1 MIHNPWIQ
9 ASWDSKEPSSHI
21 LKPLVHCTYMV
32 AGENTVFPLSSLH
45 SYPTNH
51 CSIAVVLVIS
61 ASMTGEDRQ
70 IFCLCHLSI
79 QKYVPNKIVNKI
91 CLVGMLKLIVLLPFL
106 IATIFYTKQ
115 LKIFLYV
122 TQESH
127 KYLKCST
134 IKYREISIL
143 SWFIKIIEM
152 KYVWIYIQ
160 NFPCNLY
167 LSASIFAPLN
177 GLLYIKN
184 VNKWGIMSRYLLTY
198 NVTFL
203 DEE

>member
-61 ASMTGEDRQ
+61 ASMTVEDRQ

-79 QKYVPNKIVNKI
+79 QKI
-91 CLVGMLKLIVLLPFL
+91 CAKWNCQQN
-106 IATIFYTKQ
+106 IF
-115 LKIFLYV
+115 
-122 TQESH
+122 
-127 KYLKCST
+127 
-134 IKYREISIL
+134 SIL
-143 SWFIKIIEM
+143 IL
-152 KYVWIYIQ
+152 WIYVQ
-160 NFPCNLY
+160 NFPFNRW
-167 LSASIFAPLN
+167 LSASFFEPINMSTFKKFTF
-177 GLLYIKN
+177 IKN
-184 VNKWGIMSRYLLTY
+184 IKKWRI
-198 NVTFL
+198 
-203 DEE
+203 E